1 MIIRFFHKP
10 KRGRRSNTVNKA
22 KGDFFKRHYRIG
34 ARDINLVKK
43 SKHKFKHWGHYADP
57 FNPHI

>member
-22 KGDFFKRHYRIG
+22 KGDFFKRYYGIG
-34 ARDINLVKK
+34 ARNINLVKN
-43 SKHKFKHWGHYADP
+43 SKPKFKRWGNPHDP
-57 FNPHI
+57 FN